1 MLVQEQQKQKQC
13 TTVIEL
19 RAARD
24 MPINQ
29 QNTNTAQMTDANRSV
44 IPDPAVIGPCRKRP
58 KARAECLKKIMRFH
72 VRLSPRKE

>member
-29 QNTNTAQMTDANRSV
+29 QNTNTAQMTDAKRSAN
-44 IPDPAVIGPCRKRP
+44 PDSAVIGSC
-58 KARAECLKKIMRFH
+58 KKETR
-72 VRLSPRKE
+72 S